1 MLPALL
7 FQSHFH
13 LSYYHYFSL
22 LPYSLSIP
30 TSSSHF
36 CVLYL
41 IISYHFLLFLII
53 SRYICLVDRKRRE
66 NELKVRKQRSETPYL
81 YENGRDKG
89 SAGGGQGSGPAR
101 AGSVSGSASS
111 SSSTSFSTSS
121 SGVGGRRASA
131 GGRRGK

>member
-1 MLPALL
+1 MMIIYFL
-7 FQSHFH
+7 FF
-13 LSYYHYFSL
+13 
-22 LPYSLSIP
+22 
-30 TSSSHF
+30 
-36 CVLYL
+36 
-41 IISYHFLLFLII
+41 IISFI
-53 SRYICLVDRKRRE
+53 SCCVSLVDRKRRE

-101 AGSVSGSASS
+101 GGSVSGSASS
-111 SSSTSFSTSS
+111 SSSTSFSSSS